1 MEQRGEVLIITHAG
15 ASIGGGHVGRCFA
28 LSEGFAA
35 RGSSVSWLVNQPAA
49 EILLRRGAAGESVKV
64 IESPFGEG
72 SDRVFEEITEKRP
85 RFCVADSYEATPNF
99 LAELRGLCI
108 TVLIDDCRT
117 WPVERECDVLL
128 NYNLNAS
135 TLGYE
140 TSHAELLLGA
150 EYALL
155 RSNFWSLSPT
165 EGKGILIIPGASDLL
180 NTSGQ
185 FAKWWEDDWPT
196 AELVLGPLVEPL
208 AAEQLIESARPWR
221 NLSILRDPPDLPAH
235 MARAGAVLCTSSVTS
250 YEALSLRKPLTVFQ
264 TADNQLEIGREIDRR
279 GLGVNLGPWG
289 EWGREELRQV
299 LENLPPA
306 PVATVNPRGAKRA
319 AAELLKG
326 GV

>member
-15 ASIGGGHVGRCFA
+15 ASVGGGHVGRCFA

-35 RGSSVSWLVNQPAA
+35 QGASVSWLVNQSAA
-49 EILLRRGAAGESVKV
+49 EILVRRGVDKKSITA
-64 IESPFGEG
+64 IENPFGEG
-72 SDRVFEEITEKRP
+72 SDHFLGETAIIGAGL
-85 RFCVADSYEATPNF
+85 CVADGYEATPNF
-99 LAELRGLCI
+99 LAELRRLCR

-117 WPVERECDVLL
+117 RPVEQESDVLL
-128 NYNLNAS
+128 NYNLNAP

-140 TSHAELLLGA
+140 TSHAELLLGP

-155 RSNFWSLSPT
+155 RSDFWSLSPT

-185 FAKWWEDDWPT
+185 FAKWWEDDWLA
-196 AELVLGPLVEPL
+196 AELVLGPLVKPS
-208 AAEQLIESARPWR
+208 AAERLVESARLWR
-221 NLSILRDPPDLPAH
+221 NLSFLRDPPDLPAR
-235 MARAGAVLCTSSVTS
+235 MSRAGAVLCTSSVTS
-250 YEALSLRKPLTVFQ
+250 YEAISLRKPLVVFQ
-264 TADNQLEIGREIDRR
+264 TADNQLAIGREIERR

-289 EWGREELRQV
+289 EWGRQELRQV

-319 AAELLKG
+319 AEELLKG